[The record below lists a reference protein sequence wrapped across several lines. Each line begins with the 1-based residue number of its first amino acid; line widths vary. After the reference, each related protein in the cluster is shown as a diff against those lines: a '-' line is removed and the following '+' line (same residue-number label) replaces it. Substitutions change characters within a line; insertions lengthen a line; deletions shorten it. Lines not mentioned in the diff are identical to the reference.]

1 MSETLIAL
9 IAFIVGLIVGLLIAW
24 YYWRQRIKDCE
35 AQTYSLRAA
44 LQEKDKSLEN
54 LKMRLKERERE
65 VASLGMEKVPSRAGA
80 SSVPV
85 TKPEPDNLQLIEG
98 IGPKISK
105 VLENVGITTFSQL
118 AAADAGHLEHV
129 LSEAGM
135 TLADPSTW
143 PEQASLAAA
152 GDWKAFEVLQDELK
166 GGRRV

>member
-1 MSETLIAL
+1 MSDTLLAL
-9 IAFIVGLIVGLLIAW
+9 IAFIVGLIVGLLVAW

-44 LQEKDKSLEN
+44 IQEKDKSLKD
-54 LKMRLKERERE
+54 LKARIKGQGQAA
-65 VASLGMEKVPSRAGA
+65 ASLGTAAVPSRAGA
-80 SSVPV
+80 PSVPV

-105 VLENVGITTFSQL
+105 VLENVGITTFAQL
-118 AAADAGHLEHV
+118 AGAEVGHLEHV

-135 TLADPSTW
+135 TLANPSTW

-152 GDWKAFEVLQDELK
+152 GDWEALEVLQDELK